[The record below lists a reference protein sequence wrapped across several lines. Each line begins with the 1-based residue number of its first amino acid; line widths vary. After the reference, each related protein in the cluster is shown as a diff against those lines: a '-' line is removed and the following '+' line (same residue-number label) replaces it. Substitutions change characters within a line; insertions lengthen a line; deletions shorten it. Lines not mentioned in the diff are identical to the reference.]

1 MGIVLAL
8 VVTTLPLILLLVY
21 LVAKRQIKLNLWQ
34 ILAVSGPLLAF
45 LVVGLVASVK
55 VGGGTNLHNMDMF
68 LVTLVFVAALAWEA
82 GIGERLGALLRTS
95 PVMQALLAL
104 IVLVPAFSSLLNAR
118 PLALPPQD
126 KTDLALFAAR
136 EYVSCAQQYG
146 EVLFMDQRQLLTFGF
161 VENVPLVPEYE
172 KKLVMDEAL
181 SGDATYF
188 ETFYADLASHRFA
201 LIISDRQAIREKESG
216 ESLAEENNA
225 WVQWVTE
232 PLFQEYES
240 VENFKL
246 VGMELFMPLGREYTC
261 P

>member
-1 MGIVLAL
+1 
-8 VVTTLPLILLLVY
+8 
-21 LVAKRQIKLNLWQ
+21 
-34 ILAVSGPLLAF
+34 
-45 LVVGLVASVK
+45 
-55 VGGGTNLHNMDMF
+55 
-68 LVTLVFVAALAWEA
+68 
-82 GIGERLGALLRTS
+82 
-95 PVMQALLAL
+95 
-104 IVLVPAFSSLLNAR
+104 
-118 PLALPPQD
+118 
-126 KTDLALFAAR
+126 
-136 EYVSCAQQYG
+136 VSCAQQYG

-161 VENVPLVPEYE
+161 VENVPLLPEYE

-181 SGDATYF
+181 SGNAAYF
-188 ETFYADLASHRFA
+188 EAFYADLASHRFA

-246 VGMELFMPLGREYTC
+246 VGMEFFMPLGREYTC